1 MNRRSAPFTLCT
13 PRGHEILDVLL
24 RSPAVPGEEPT
35 RRCEQ
40 DPVDRRQRG
49 TLTLSTENG
58 EFVPEDDNFQLFE
71 VVRPNAQRSQLE
83 EPTQHH
89 VAERDQHDASYVAH
103 SIGNSRRDDR

>member
-1 MNRRSAPFTLCT
+1 MPAKQCPWRDQ
-13 PRGHEILDVLL
+13 E

-35 RRCEQ
+35 RGCEE

-71 VVRPNAQRSQLE
+71 VVRPNAQSNELE
-83 EPTQHH
+83 KPIEDY
-89 VAERDQHDASYVAH
+89 VAERDKHDASCVAH
-103 SIGNSRRDDR
+103 STRGLYLLRPARKGTEI